1 MLIYNGTMKK
11 ILLFGSATA
20 DITLQIDH
28 LPSSEEDLNPTHQK
42 ITLGGCACNV
52 AMMMKLS
59 DVPFTLA
66 VPVGKG
72 LYGDFVS
79 RQLQERNIPI
89 WKESE
94 EENGSCTCLVTPDGN
109 RTFLAVHGG
118 EYHYQKKWLES
129 LHPEDYSMVYI
140 CGIDLEEPCN
150 DCLIDWLQQAH
161 LPICFACGPRI
172 AHLQQDRL
180 ERVMALHP
188 IIHCNAKEAEILLK
202 RIQLPISN
210 ITKNARML
218 SADTENLVV
227 ITDGDRGC
235 VACNDGEI
243 ISIPSFPVRAIDGTG
258 AGDGHIGT
266 ILSCLYKGYSL
277 KRALSIASAVS
288 AAIVQ
293 VEGPVLSRQQYE
305 KLLPSFA
312 KEEDF

>member
-1 MLIYNGTMKK
+1 MQDAPKSEKRKDSRGRVLRTGESQRPD
-11 ILLFGSATA
+11 GSYQFRWSEAGQRRTRYA
-20 DITLQIDH
+20 PTL
-28 LPSSEEDLNPTHQK
+28 EDLRQK
-42 ITLGGCACNV
+42 EDEIARQRLLGR
-52 AMMMKLS
+52 LS
-59 DVPFTLA
+59 TGGTA
-66 VPVGKG
+66 TVG
-72 LYGDFVS
+72 
-79 RQLQERNIPI
+79 QLVERHMLLRPNLR
-89 WKESE
+89 E
-94 EENGSCTCLVTPDGN
+94 
-109 RTFLAVHGG
+109 RTRRS
-118 EYHYQKKWLES
+118 YR
-129 LHPEDYSMVYI
+129 
-140 CGIDLEEPCN
+140 N
-150 DCLIDWLQQAH
+150 T
-161 LPICFACGPRI
+161 I

-243 ISIPSFPVRAIDGTG
+243 LSIPSFPVRAIDGTG